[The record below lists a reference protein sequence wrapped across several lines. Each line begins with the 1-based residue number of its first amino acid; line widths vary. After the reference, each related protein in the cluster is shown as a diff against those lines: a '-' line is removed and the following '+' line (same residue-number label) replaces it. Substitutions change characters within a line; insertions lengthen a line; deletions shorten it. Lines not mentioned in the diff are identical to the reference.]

1 MFKLKIF
8 LKTSTKK
15 LKKLSVFKEKTLTSL
30 IYFLTKERNKHFDII
45 KKHLKIFLASLNS
58 LAENDVLIDKLINNL
73 FIKNIEYLN
82 SRSLKRLNIRAKGKA
97 DIITKKNSYLVI
109 SISRYKILTDTQLI
123 RKNYLIKTYGKKN

>member
-15 LKKLSVFKEKTLTSL
+15 LKKLSVFKKKTLTSL

-45 KKHLKIFLASLNS
+45 AKHLMVFLASLKS
-58 LAENDVLIDKLINNL
+58 LAENDVLIGKLINNL

-109 SISRYKILTDTQLI
+109 SISRYEILTDTQLI